1 MSGPTTQEAMKAT
14 LESLPLAAEEIK
26 VYGQQVMITAR
37 GEATADKWRAV
48 LAKFCS
54 TVRGPTRSLTYNQI
68 DTGRRLA
75 PDSHTVW
82 LVWGTV

>member
-1 MSGPTTQEAMKAT
+1 MTTPQDGMRAA
-14 LESLPLAAEEIK
+14 LDSFGLASEEIK
-26 VYGQQVMITAR
+26 VYGSQVMITAR
-37 GEATADKWRAV
+37 GEATAEQWRNV

-54 TVRGPTRSLTYNQI
+54 TVRGPTRSIEYNKI

-82 LVWGTV
+82 IVWGTV